1 LAVVD
6 NDGVHIATIQVTR
19 VEVVRFADAPD
30 ELALAEAEG
39 DLNADQFRASHLA
52 FWSQLG
58 YEIEA
63 NTLIVMVFFDLIEDL
78 RKQRLGFLPEL
89 GPVPHRQWR

>member
-1 LAVVD
+1 VD

-30 ELALAEAEG
+30 EVALAEAEG